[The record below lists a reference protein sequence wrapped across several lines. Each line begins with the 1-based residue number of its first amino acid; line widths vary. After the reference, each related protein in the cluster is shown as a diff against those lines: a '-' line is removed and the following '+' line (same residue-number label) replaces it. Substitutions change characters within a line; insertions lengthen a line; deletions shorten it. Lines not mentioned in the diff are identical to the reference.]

1 MNALIISG
9 GKEPSEE
16 LLKSLLDKVDIIIGA
31 DRGCETLYKY
41 KIQPH
46 YILGDFDSASKETI
60 SKIESLGVNKI
71 KFKAEKDFTD
81 TESAFNLALEKGA
94 TKIFMLGVT
103 GTRYDHALGNIGLLK
118 KALKLGIDCEILDD
132 NNRIYMID
140 KNITLKGNKGDIVSF
155 QAYSEVVKGLS
166 IIGAKYELENYDLHI
181 GDSLTISN
189 EFNLNNINISFD
201 YGILMVLHTKD

>member
-16 LLKSLLDKVDIIIGA
+16 LLRGLVVKADIIIGA
-31 DRGCETLYKY
+31 DRGCEALFKH

-60 SKIESLGVNKI
+60 AKIESLGVNKI

-81 TESAFNLALEKGA
+81 TESAFNLAVEKGA

-132 NNRIYMID
+132 NNRIYVIDEKAMI
-140 KNITLKGNKGDIVSF
+140 KGEKGDIVSF
-155 QAYSEVVKGLS
+155 QAYSELVRGLS
-166 IIGAKYELENYDLHI
+166 IKGAKYELDNYDLHI

-189 EFNLNNINISFD
+189 EFISNEINISFKN
-201 YGILMVLHTKD
+201 GILMVLHTKD